1 MLIGLP
7 SRQTSDDVVDGGD
20 DDDDDDDDG
29 GENHQPR
36 QLKTKTQLTYHL
48 QDQLR
53 PLDTPRCCRHLYYDR
68 RKCNPQT

>member
-7 SRQTSDDVVDGGD
+7 SQQTPDDVVDGGD
-20 DDDDDDDDG
+20 DDDDDDDG
-29 GENHQPR
+29 HQPH
-36 QLKTKTQLTYHL
+36 QLEIKTQLTYHL

-53 PLDTPRCCRHLYYDR
+53 PLGTPRCCRHLYYDR